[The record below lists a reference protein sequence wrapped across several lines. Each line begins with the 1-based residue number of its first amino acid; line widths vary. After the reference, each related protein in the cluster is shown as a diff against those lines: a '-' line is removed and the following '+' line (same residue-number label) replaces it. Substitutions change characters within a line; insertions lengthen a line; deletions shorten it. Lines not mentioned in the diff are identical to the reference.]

1 MGGENKIVTYQL
13 FYLSVYLCCTI
24 AYRAGV
30 VIAICNGCGSNHL
43 IADNLGMIGLDIDTN
58 IEDYFKKIGM
68 DDSVKRVNNDVFF
81 LENLL
86 RIDTT
91 GGSLV
96 GDDGRPVLE

>member
-1 MGGENKIVTYQL
+1 MCVCVGTL
-13 FYLSVYLCCTI
+13 T

-30 VIAICNGCGSNHL
+30 VIAICKGCGSNHL

-58 IEDYFKKIGM
+58 IEDYFKKMGM
-68 DDSVKRVNNDVFF
+68 DDNVKRVNNDVFF

-86 RIDTT
+86 RIDTK

-96 GDDGRPVLE
+96 GEDGKPVLE